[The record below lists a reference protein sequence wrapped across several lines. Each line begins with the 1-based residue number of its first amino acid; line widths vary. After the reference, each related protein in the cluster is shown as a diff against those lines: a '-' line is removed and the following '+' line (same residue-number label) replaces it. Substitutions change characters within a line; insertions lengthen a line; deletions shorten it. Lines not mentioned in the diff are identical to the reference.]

1 MSESPA
7 THFLQDLA
15 IILSLAALV
24 TVLFQRLKLPVV
36 AGYLVAGVAV
46 GPKVA
51 VGLIQDPASVRT
63 LAEIGVV
70 LLMMFVG
77 LEFRLRRVARVGPR
91 LGVAALIEV
100 GLMLTLGFALA
111 KGLGWGR
118 LESALAAGIVAIS
131 STAVIVKTFEEQG
144 PDWRLRDVVTS
155 LLILEDIIAIGLIA
169 IVPTIAAGGP
179 LAAGDV
185 GWLFGKLLALL
196 LAMSVVGMLV
206 VPPVLRAVVALG
218 RPETILVS
226 AVGITFLFALLT
238 HQAGYSV
245 ALGAFLAGVLMSE
258 SGVSHQV
265 GEIVRPVRDLFAAV
279 FFVAVGML
287 LDVPAAIAAWPL
299 VLAFVAVVVGGK
311 ILGVSVGAFLT
322 GFGTRISIQAGLSMA
337 QIGEFSFIIA
347 GLGVVAI
354 GGPPLYSIAVAT
366 AIVTAFLTPWLV
378 SRSEAA
384 ALWVDRRLPHPL
396 QTFSSLYGSW
406 LETLGQSRGAA
417 SPWRRSRRLV
427 RLLVLDSVVL
437 AVLLVG
443 TSVAYREST
452 GWLARFGIA
461 TAVERLVILGAGA
474 ALAIPFGFGL
484 VLAGRRLARQLAESV
499 VPPVAAGKVDQGRA
513 PRRLLQIS
521 VEVAITLAIGI
532 PLVVATLP
540 FLPPFGAPGVIVA
553 LLALLGLSF
562 WRTARDLDSHAR
574 AGAELVVHVLARQAA
589 RGRGDGMEAVRGM
602 LPGLGD
608 LEPIRI
614 EPGSPG
620 EGKTLGDLNL
630 RGRTGATVVG
640 LVRGEDREAAPDADT
655 RLSAGDWIAVT
666 GTHQAITEARD
677 LVRARDT
684 SSRST
689 DTAATAPP
697 AEPPSGGSGGA

>member
-1 MSESPA
+1 MSESGA
-7 THFLQDLA
+7 THFLRDLA

-46 GPKVA
+46 GPQMA
-51 VGLIQDPASVRT
+51 MGLIEDPASVRT

-70 LLMMFVG
+70 MLMMFVG

-118 LESALAAGIVAIS
+118 LESVLAAGIVAIS

-144 PDWRLRDVVTS
+144 ADWRLRDLVTS

-169 IVPTIAAGGP
+169 IVPTVAAGGS
-179 LAAGDV
+179 LSLSGV
-185 GWLFGKLLALL
+185 GWLLGKLLGVLVV
-196 LAMSVVGMLV
+196 MSVVGMLV
-206 VPPVLRAVVALG
+206 VPSIVRAVVSLG
-218 RPETILVS
+218 RHETILVT
-226 AVGITFLFALLT
+226 AVGLTFLFALIT
-238 HQAGYSV
+238 HEAGYSV

-287 LDVPAAIAAWPL
+287 LDLSAAIAAWPL
-299 VLAFVAVVVGGK
+299 VLAFVVLVVGGK
-311 ILGVSVGAFLT
+311 VVGVSVGAFLT
-322 GFGTRISIQAGLSMA
+322 GFGTRTSIQAGLSMA

-347 GLGVVAI
+347 GLGVASV
-354 GGPPLYSIAVAT
+354 GGPPLYSIAVTT

-378 SRSEAA
+378 GRSEAT

-406 LETLGQSRGAA
+406 LETLGQSRGSA
-417 SPWRRSRRLV
+417 SPWRRSRRQV
-427 RLLVLDSVVL
+427 RLLVIDAVVV
-437 AVLLVG
+437 ASLLVG
-443 TSVAYREST
+443 TSVAFREST
-452 GWLARFGIA
+452 GWLARFGVSA
-461 TAVERLVILGAGA
+461 ALERLIILGAGA
-474 ALAIPFGFGL
+474 ALALPFGFGL
-484 VLAGRRLARQLAESV
+484 VLAGRRLSRQLAEAV
-499 VPPVAAGKVDQGRA
+499 VPPVGAGKVDQGRS
-513 PRRLLQIS
+513 PRRLLELS

-532 PLVVATLP
+532 PLVVVTLP

-553 LLALLGLSF
+553 LLLLLGLSF
-562 WRTARDLDSHAR
+562 WRTAKDLDSHAR

-589 RGRGDGMEAVRGM
+589 RGREDGLEAVRGM

-608 LEPIRI
+608 FEPIRI

-620 EGKTLGDLNL
+620 EGRTLGDLNL

-640 LVRGEDREAAPDADT
+640 LVRGDDRRPAPDAET

-684 SSRST
+684 SPRST
-689 DTAATAPP
+689 DTDATAPP
-697 AEPPSGGSGGA
+697 AGPPSGDSAGA